1 MVANQSFLVAS
12 RKGLFEMELN
22 AAGAPVIAAHHF
34 VGDSVNQVLCDSRNG
49 FWYVAQNLGHF
60 GVKLKYSKN
69 RGQTW
74 DDLTAPAFG
83 PQPKT
88 GVWADDE
95 THWNVE
101 LIWTL
106 VEGDPSNPNEL
117 WAGCMPA
124 GLFRSLD
131 GGKSWQLCESLWLDE
146 RRKAWMGG
154 GNDYPGIHSVC
165 VDPRS
170 ANHITIAISCG
181 GVWKSLDSGL
191 TWNLIGQGQPADFL
205 PPDVSADP
213 NQQDPHRIAVC
224 KAAPDVM
231 WMQNHCGV
239 LRSVDAGE
247 TFTILGQLSKYRF
260 GFAVAAD
267 STNPNRAW
275 YVPATADTYRFSVD
289 AALCVMRTDDGGLT
303 FTRFDQ
309 GLPQSDNFE
318 LVYRHC
324 LEVSA
329 DGQALIMGSTTGHVW
344 ISHNA
349 GETWVQA
356 SASLPPIYA
365 VVWANS

>member
-1 MVANQSFLVAS
+1 MLNETFLVAS
-12 RKGLFEMELN
+12 RKGLFVMGCN
-22 AAGAPVIAAHHF
+22 DQQAPTIAAHYF
-34 VGDSVNQVLCDSRNG
+34 IGDSVNQVLCDSRNG
-49 FWYVAQNLGHF
+49 FWYAAQNLGHF
-60 GVKLKYSKN
+60 GVKLKRSKN
-69 RGQTW
+69 CGQTW
-74 DDLTAPAFG
+74 DDLIAPSFG
-83 PQPKT
+83 PKPIN
-88 GVWADDE
+88 GPWANDE
-95 THWNVE
+95 TPWNVE

-106 VEGDPSNPNEL
+106 VEGAANNPHEL

-131 GGKSWQLCESLWLDE
+131 GGQSWQLCESLWLDE

-165 VDPRS
+165 VDPRDPS
-170 ANHITIAISCG
+170 HVTIAISCG
-181 GVWKSLDSGL
+181 GVWTSFDSGL
-191 TWNLIGQGQPADFL
+191 TWLLIGHGQPADYL
-205 PPDVSADP
+205 PPDVAADP

-224 KAAPDVM
+224 KAAPDII

-239 LRSVDAGE
+239 LRSIDGGAN
-247 TFTILGQLSKYRF
+247 FQLLGQDAKFRF

-275 YVPATADTYRFSVD
+275 YVPAKADTHRFSVD
-289 AALCVMRTDDGGLT
+289 AALCVMRTDDGGQT

-309 GLPQSDNFE
+309 GLPQTDNFE

-329 DGQALIMGSTTGHVW
+329 DGQDLIMGSTTGHIW
-344 ISHNA
+344 IGQNA

-365 VVWANS
+365 VAWVTH